1 MSTPVITPRRTLPEG
16 ARRGWCPSLAKPMP
30 TGDGLL
36 ARIHPPLGG
45 LSPAQMRA
53 VADGARRH
61 GNGHIDVTARGNLQI
76 RGVSPTSAPPLA
88 CLLAEAGLGDT
99 RDDGGPQRL
108 TLTPPLAGLDPGE
121 VIDVPAL
128 ARAAEAAGLA
138 VPGLPPKTLVAIDG
152 GGRFGLGAAEADVFL
167 FGEGRGCVAFGLAGE
182 EGPLRCGVLPERQAA
197 GALGLALAAFAGTGR
212 RRMRDCDASERALIA
227 AAAGFLPCAAAPL
240 APAPAPAAPGLVTL
254 SDHASALLVE
264 APFGRC
270 TADRLERVAALAG
283 EMGVR
288 LSAERGFALPLPPG
302 RLDAVRGEL
311 AAAGFIVAPDDPRRA
326 VAACPGAPACR
337 SGTTPVPDHAARLAQ
352 ALAPLAAHGLSVHVS
367 GCAKGC
373 AHPGPADLT
382 LVAREGAYDVVLA
395 GPPSAEPA
403 TRLAFEAALDRIRKA
418 AATGLP
424 ATDRLFLNRMF
435 QDNAR

>member
-1 MSTPVITPRRTLPEG
+1 MSPRRSLPEG
-16 ARRGWCPSLAKPMP
+16 ARRGWCPSLARPMP

-36 ARIHPPLGG
+36 ARIHPPLGH
-45 LSPAQMRA
+45 LTPTQMRA
-53 VADGARRH
+53 VAEGARKH

-76 RGVSPTSAPPLA
+76 RGVSDASAPHLA
-88 CLLAEAGLGDT
+88 CALAEAGLSDS

-108 TLTPPLAGLDPGE
+108 TLTDPLAGLDPAE
-121 VIDVPAL
+121 RIDVPAL
-128 ARAAEAAGLA
+128 ARAVEAAGRA

-152 GGRFGLGAAEADVFL
+152 GGAHGLGTVEADFFL
-167 FGEGRGCVAFGLAGE
+167 FAEEPGRIAFGLAGE
-182 EGPLRCGVLPERQAA
+182 SGPLRCGVLPERQAV
-197 GALGLALAAFAGTGR
+197 GALGLALAAFAEIGGR
-212 RRMRDCDASERALIA
+212 RIRDLEPRQRAVVA
-227 AAAGFLPCAAAPL
+227 AVAGFFPFEPTPL
-240 APAPAPAAPGLVTL
+240 APSPAPAAPGLVTL
-254 SDHASALLVE
+254 SGERAALLIQ

-283 EMGVR
+283 PDGVR
-288 LSAERGFALPLPPG
+288 LSAERGFALVAPASRTAALQ
-302 RLDAVRGEL
+302 AEL
-311 AAAGFIVAPDDPRRA
+311 AAAGFIVTPDDPRRR

-352 ALAPLAAHGLSVHVS
+352 ALAPLAGRGPSAPVTVHVS

-382 LVAREGAYDVVLA
+382 LVGRDGAYDVVLA

-418 AATGLP
+418 AAAGRP
-424 ATDRLFLNRMF
+424 ALDSVF
-435 QDNAR
+435 QDDVR

>member
-1 MSTPVITPRRTLPEG
+1 MNVRRTLPEG
-16 ARRGWCPSLAKPMP
+16 ARRGWCPSLARPMP

-36 ARIHPPLGG
+36 ARIHPPLGR
-45 LSPAQMRA
+45 LTPAQMRA
-53 VADGARRH
+53 VAAGARAH

-76 RGVSPTSAPPLA
+76 RGVSEASAPRLA
-88 CLLAEAGLGDT
+88 CALAEAGLGDT

-108 TLTPPLAGLDPGE
+108 TLTAPLAGLDPSE
-121 VIDVPAL
+121 TIDVPAL
-128 ARAAEAAGLA
+128 ARAVEAAGRA

-152 GGRFGLGAAEADVFL
+152 GGAHGLGAVEADFVL
-167 FGEGRGCVAFGLAGE
+167 FAEGPGQVAFGLAGE
-182 EGPLRCGVLPERQAA
+182 SGLLRCGTLPERRAA
-197 GALGLALAAFAGTGR
+197 GALGLALAAFAEIGGR
-212 RRMRDCDASERALIA
+212 RIRDLDARQRAVVA
-227 AAAGFLPCAAAPL
+227 AVAGFFPFEPTLL
-240 APAPAPAAPGLVTL
+240 KPAPEPAAPGLVALGEET
-254 SDHASALLVE
+254 SAVLVQ

-283 EMGVR
+283 ADGVR
-288 LSAERGFALPLPPG
+288 LSAERGFAFVASAG
-302 RLDAVRGEL
+302 RTAALQADL
-311 AAAGFIVAPDDPRRA
+311 AEAGFIVAPGDPRRS

-352 ALAPLAAHGLSVHVS
+352 ALAPLAELGLTAHVS

-382 LVAREGAYDVVLA
+382 LVGRDGAYDVVLA

-418 AATGLP
+418 AAAGLP
-424 ATDRLFLNRMF
+424 ALDPVF
-435 QDNAR
+435 QDDVR